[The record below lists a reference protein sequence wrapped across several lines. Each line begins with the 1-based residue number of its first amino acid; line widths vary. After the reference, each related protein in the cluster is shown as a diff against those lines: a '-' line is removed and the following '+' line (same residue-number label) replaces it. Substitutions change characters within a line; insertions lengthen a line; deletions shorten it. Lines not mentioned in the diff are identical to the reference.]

1 MAGSNKVRV
10 NDIPIPGAN
19 AWGQRCLRVLAYGSP
34 DARPKAYLQAS
45 LHADE
50 IPGML
55 VLNHLCQLLNATEE
69 SIVGEII
76 ILPVANPLGLSQ
88 IVSGKLVGRYAL
100 SGAGNYNRH
109 FPALAT
115 PVGERVADLLGADAE
130 RNIELIRT
138 TMQEIL
144 AEQTPLDETQWLRH
158 RLLSLS
164 IDADIVLDLHCDS
177 EALLH
182 CYFGTPLWPDAEDL
196 SRQMGSEAS
205 LLATDSG
212 GFPFDEAVAGPWWT
226 LAEQFPQWPV
236 PPACL
241 STTIELRGAR
251 DVNDQ
256 QARADATNLFKFLQR
271 RGLIEGD
278 PGDLPEPLCP
288 ATPLDAVEMVRA
300 PVGGVVSQMARLG
313 TEVKKGDC
321 IATITDPMEVH
332 NPQSRFEIQ
341 AQTDGVLFAHTQSRF
356 VAPGQVLCK
365 LAGSVSLASRK
376 AGQLLTD

>member
-1 MAGSNKVRV
+1 MAGSNTVRV
-10 NDIPIPGAN
+10 TDIPIPGAN
-19 AWGQRCLRVLAYGSP
+19 AWGQRCLRVLAYGNP
-34 DARPKAYLQAS
+34 DARPKAYLQAA

-55 VLNHLCQLLNATEE
+55 VLNHLCQLLNATQEA
-69 SIVGEII
+69 IPGEII

-88 IVSGKLVGRYAL
+88 RVSGKLLGRYAL

-115 PVGERVADLLGADAE
+115 AVGERIADLLSADAE
-130 RNIELIRT
+130 RNIEQIRAV
-138 TMQEIL
+138 MREIL
-144 AEQTPLDETQWLRH
+144 DEETPLDETEWLRH
-158 RLLSLS
+158 RLLSLA

-182 CYFGTPLWPDAEDL
+182 FYFGTPLWPDAEDL
-196 SRQMGSEAS
+196 SRQMGSRVS

-212 GFPFDEAVAGPWWT
+212 GFPFDEAVAGPWWA
-226 LAEQFPQWPV
+226 LAEQFPQWPI

-256 QARADATNLFKFLQR
+256 QARVDATNLFKFLQR
-271 RGLIEGD
+271 RGIIEGD
-278 PGDLPEPLCP
+278 PGVLPEPLCA
-288 ATPLDAVEMVRA
+288 ATPLDAVEMIRA
-300 PVGGVVSQMARLG
+300 PLGGVVSQMSPLG
-313 TEVKKGDC
+313 TDVKKGDC

-332 NPQSRFEIQ
+332 NPQSRYEIV
-341 AQTDGVLFAHTQSRF
+341 AQIDGVLFAHTQSRF

-365 LAGSVSLASRK
+365 LAGNVSLSSRK
-376 AGQLLTD
+376 PGQLLTD